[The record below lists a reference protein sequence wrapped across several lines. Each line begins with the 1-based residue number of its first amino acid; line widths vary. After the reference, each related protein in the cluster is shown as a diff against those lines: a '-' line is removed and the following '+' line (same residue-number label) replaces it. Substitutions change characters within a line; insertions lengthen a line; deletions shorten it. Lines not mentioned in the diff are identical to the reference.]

1 MKRLTFSLYIIIPLL
16 SISVTAQ
23 TIRGRVTDA
32 ETKAP
37 IPMVSVYVPDLKL
50 GAATDSTGH
59 FLIEGLPNGNF
70 LLEVSFV
77 GYASKVFRASTN
89 GQPIEVSLSTSV
101 TEMQE
106 LVVTGSSSNVERDK
120 NPITILPVRRE
131 VLLQNAS
138 SNLIDGL
145 AKLPGISQL
154 STGPAI
160 SKPIIRGLGYNRV
173 VVLRNGMRQEG
184 QQWGDEHGVELDEF
198 EVDRIEII
206 KGPGSLLYGSDAM
219 AGVINFLTPR
229 PVMEGTMKGEWL
241 TGYQSNGNLI
251 ANSLMVAG
259 NRNGFNWQARV
270 SQKKAGNYRNAAD
283 GRVLNSGF
291 EEYDGSINLGIN
303 RHWGFSQFQFSSFN
317 QKVGLVEGERDANG
331 NFTKAVPVNSDSV
344 TQVTVAQNDMAGFEN
359 SIVIPNQ
366 KVNHTR
372 ALLTNNFF
380 FGESNVLINL
390 GWQQNR
396 RREYGNALS
405 PDGTSLHFLL
415 NTFNAD
421 VKYFFP
427 ERNDLKVTIGISGQI
442 QSNRNF
448 GEEYIIPAYET
459 LDGSL
464 FGLAQRQWGKW
475 YVSGGIRFDYRHLT
489 SDPLYLDN
497 SGKPTDASLAAQ
509 TKFLPFQRDFS
520 NLTGSVGTSY
530 QFSQGVIGKLNL
542 SRGFRMPNLSELGS
556 NGRHEGTFRYEVGN
570 SNLKPE
576 TSLQADAGISVNT
589 NHLSIEGSFF
599 YNHIQQ
605 YIFLEKLK
613 STSGTDSIADPLD
626 PAPVY
631 AFVQGNA
638 ELYGAEISVDIHP
651 HPLDWLHFENSFSF
665 VRGIQMDRPDS
676 MRNLPFMPPPKFQT
690 EIRVQSNKTSGK
702 VSNAYAKLDGIYFFK
717 QDLVFSAFGTET
729 PTPGYFLV
737 NAGAGFDWVN
747 SKRVVM
753 KLYFSANNVFDVAYQ
768 SHLSRL
774 KYAPANPVTGTPGVF
789 NAGRNFTIKV
799 VIPFG

>member
-1 MKRLTFSLYIIIPLL
+1 MKTFSLYTILSLL
-16 SISVTAQ
+16 IGTATAQ
-23 TIRGRVTDA
+23 KIIGVVTDA
-32 ETKAP
+32 GTRAP
-37 IPMVSVYVPDLKL
+37 MPLVTVYIPDLKL
-50 GAATDSTGH
+50 GAVTDSTGT
-59 FLIEGLPNGNF
+59 FQINGIPNGNF
-70 LLEVSFV
+70 LLEVSYV
-77 GYASKVFRASTN
+77 GYASRVVRASTN

-106 LVVTGSSSNVERDK
+106 LVVTGSSSNLERDK
-120 NPITILPVRRE
+120 NPIMILPVRRE
-131 VLLQNAS
+131 VLLQNAP

-160 SKPIIRGLGYNRV
+160 SKPVIRGLGYNRV

-184 QQWGDEHGVELDEF
+184 QQWGDEHGVELDEY

-229 PVMEGTMKGEWL
+229 PVMEGTTKGEWL

-251 ANSLMVAG
+251 GNSLMLAG
-259 NRNGFNWQARV
+259 NRKGFNWQARV

-283 GRVLNSGF
+283 GLVLNSGF

-317 QKVGLVEGERDANG
+317 QQVGLVEGERDANG

-344 TQVTVAQNDMAGFEN
+344 TQVTVGQKDMTGFDN
-359 SIVIPNQ
+359 SIGIPNQ
-366 KVNHTR
+366 TINHTR
-372 ALLTNNFF
+372 ALLTNNIF
-380 FGESNVLINL
+380 FGESNLLINL

-427 ERNDLKVTIGISGQI
+427 ERNDLKVTIGMSGQV

-459 LDGSL
+459 LDGGL

-475 YVSGGIRFDYRHLT
+475 FVSGGIRFDYRHL
-489 SDPLYLDN
+489 SSAALYLDN
-497 SGKPTDASLAAQ
+497 SGKPTDASLAIQ
-509 TKFLPFQRDFS
+509 TKFLPFERDFS
-520 NLTGSVGTSY
+520 NLTGSVGASY
-530 QFSQGVIGKLNL
+530 QFSQEVVGKLNL

-570 SNLKPE
+570 ANLKPE

-638 ELYGAEISVDIHP
+638 ALYGAEISVDIHP

-665 VRGIQMDRPDS
+665 VRGVQINRPDS

-690 EIRVQSNKTSGK
+690 EIRIQSEKTRG
-702 VSNAYAKLDGIYFFK
+702 VMSNAYAKLDGTYYFK
-717 QDLVFSAFGTET
+717 QDLIFSAFGTET
-729 PTPGYFLV
+729 PTSGYFLV
-737 NAGAGFDWVN
+737 SAGAGFDWVN
-747 SKRVVM
+747 SKKKVLM
-753 KLYFSANNVFDVAYQ
+753 KLYFAANNIFDIVYQ

-774 KYAPANPVTGTPGVF
+774 KYAPVNPMTGVPGVF
-789 NAGRNFTIKV
+789 NAGRNLTIKI